1 MWVKVH
7 DPHIQCNS
15 DTDRISDPSP
25 VDTESDEKC
34 PPKCNVKGSG
44 HHPRGANVGGGKK
57 RRIWPRNLHVLK
69 YALGAEMQAKKKTL
83 LQIHVGYDIIER
95 VSTVLFTG
103 LCSR

>member
-25 VDTESDEKC
+25 VDRESVEKC

-44 HHPRGANVGGGKK
+44 HHQHAANVEGGKK

-69 YALGAEMQAKKKTL
+69 CALGAEMQAKKP
-83 LQIHVGYDIIER
+83 
-95 VSTVLFTG
+95 
-103 LCSR
+103 LCRFMLDTEW